1 MSKKTYRYFGGSTLL
16 QENWLN
22 KMAANGYRLVKTGKL
37 LYEFVECT
45 PGTYQ
50 YKVEFIADKSKNDAE
65 NYKAF
70 LEGCG
75 YTVFYKNANL
85 NFSVGK
91 VRYRPWA
98 ENGAKFVTNSSTF
111 NKELLIVEKENDG
124 KDFVLH
130 TTITDH
136 INYCKKWRNVWLT
149 YFAALALM
157 GILFAFKTPVTAIV
171 LGVVGIITLIPC
183 IVYQAQV
190 TKLTKK
196 RNLEE

>member
-1 MSKKTYRYFGGSTLL
+1 MAKKMFRYFGGLTLL

-22 KMAANGYRLVKTGKL
+22 KMAANGYRLIRTGKL
-37 LYEFVECT
+37 LYEFADCV
-45 PGTYQ
+45 PGAYQ
-50 YKVEFIADKSKNDAE
+50 YKVEFIADKSKSDAQS
-65 NYKAF
+65 YKAF

-98 ENGAKFVTNSSTF
+98 ENGAKLATNSSTF

-130 TTITDH
+130 TTIADH
-136 INYCKKWRNVWLT
+136 INYCKKWRNIWLT

-171 LGVVGIITLIPC
+171 LGVIGIITLIPS

-190 TKLTKK
+190 TKLVKQHD
-196 RNLEE
+196 LEE